1 MRHRDLGL
9 RVPADSEYR
18 VEDRK
23 VPVEGG
29 EITVRTVVPTPAG
42 AKDKKFPLL
51 VWYHGGGTDLVP
63 NAQALIYHPDLSLT
77 LQDGPLAI

>member
-1 MRHRDLGL
+1 MMKHHDLDL
-9 RVPADSEYR
+9 QVPVASEYR

-23 VPVEGG
+23 VLVDGG

-51 VWYHGGGTDLVP
+51 VWYHGGGTDL
-63 NAQALIYHPDLSLT
+63 DLNTYLS
-77 LQDGPLAI
+77 P